1 MIYIPL
7 LVYETGFHGA
17 QNRSDSPSN
26 YDPEGLI
33 LLSPPLQSSD
43 DRCALPHPDWDSH
56 EQFLSSQATDG
67 EWCTALIQRHLMSIV
82 FHVFTFPFC
91 SCCGRGCITP
101 LFSRTE
107 LALSV
112 PFSVYLLV
120 SVVSAPVW
128 GVCESHFY
136 SCWIRLLHWDHVSI
150 GNEGLFLETEGIR
163 ASQAGEDETF
173 AFRTIADA
181 PAENATD
188 VPTLTPQSLCHRC
201 HSRPSGGMFWEFNPV
216 TAPGEHKAR

>member
-7 LVYETGFHGA
+7 FVYETGFHGA

-33 LLSPPLQSSD
+33 LLSPPLESSD
-43 DRCALPHPDWDSH
+43 DRYALPHPDWDSH

-67 EWCTALIQRHLMSIV
+67 EQCTALIQRHLMSIV
-82 FHVFTFPFC
+82 FHVFTLPFC

-112 PFSVYLLV
+112 PFSLYLLV
-120 SVVSAPVW
+120 SVSLPQSGGASPFVEVSVKATSTVV
-128 GVCESHFY
+128 GFGCCTGTMSALGMRGYFLKQRGLGLH
-136 SCWIRLLHWDHVSI
+136 RLGRMKPLLSELLQMHPQ
-150 GNEGLFLETEGIR
+150 R
-163 ASQAGEDETF
+163 
-173 AFRTIADA
+173 
-181 PAENATD
+181 
-188 VPTLTPQSLCHRC
+188 TPQTS
-201 HSRPSGGMFWEFNPV
+201 PP
-216 TAPGEHKAR
+216 